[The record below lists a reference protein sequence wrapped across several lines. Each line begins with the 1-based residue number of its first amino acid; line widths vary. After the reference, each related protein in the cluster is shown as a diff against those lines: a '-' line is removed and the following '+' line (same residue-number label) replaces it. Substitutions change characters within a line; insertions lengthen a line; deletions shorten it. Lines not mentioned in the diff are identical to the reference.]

1 MNFGNIMSQ
10 KSKGWACQAEQHK
23 DTFKKKKKPLM
34 ILVIEIKSSSNRRLK
49 ATTYPQKD
57 FCEINF

>member
-1 MNFGNIMSQ
+1 MSQ

>member
-23 DTFKKKKKPLM
+23 DTFKKKKT
-34 ILVIEIKSSSNRRLK
+34 SYDSSNR
-49 ATTYPQKD
+49 D
-57 FCEINF
+57 